1 MKLYSTLYFIIF
13 TSIFIF
19 FDRISK
25 YFVIKNLHFGE
36 SINILK
42 DILKFEKVENR
53 GGVFGIFPDGKNFF
67 IVISFI
73 AIILIIYFFIKINPK
88 NIFIVFNLSLIFSG
102 ILGNLIDRLKYGY
115 VIDFISVRNFPV
127 FNLSDSYIT
136 IGIILMFIFL
146 WNQDI

>member
-25 YFVIKNLHFGE
+25 YFVIKNLHFGK
-36 SINILK
+36 SFNILK